1 MTNVYL
7 CAIAGTSSTKKKGG
21 DTLNTSP
28 ALSLNHDVNFS
39 HLRLTIAVMT
49 LAKIIRGQKKLLH
62 A

>member
-7 CAIAGTSSTKKKGG
+7 CAIAGTSSTKKKRG

-39 HLRLTIAVMT
+39 HLRLTIVVMT